1 MSQKKFWPIILIGA
15 VLVLVACNMP
25 ASSTPPTADQGA
37 IYTQAA
43 MTVMVQLTQIAEGTS
58 AAPAPTDPIQQPTE
72 DSQPTGSPSPTTTPL
87 PTATPMPTNTPLP
100 TATATS
106 QPTPTPVPCNWAEF
120 IKDVTVPD
128 GTKFASD
135 SSFTKT
141 WRLKNIGSCTWTS
154 DYKLVFYKGDEMDG
168 SSVQMP
174 DNVRPGESID
184 LSVDLIAPSQGGT
197 YQGYW
202 ILRDSDGRFG
212 IGDNA
217 DKPFWVEIKV
227 VEATSGIVYNFVNN
241 YCQADWTSG
250 AGDLPCPGKSGQ
262 TSGFVIRLDRPDQE
276 NRKENEPAL
285 WTNPEK
291 TDNGWI
297 TGTFPAFKVK
307 SGDRFIADIGCLA
320 DNKNCD
326 VLFQL
331 NYRLDN
337 PNLKQ
342 LGEWHEVYDGKI
354 TRVDVDLSS
363 LEDKKVEFVLTVLA
377 NGSSKDD
384 AAFWLVPQIYREP

>member
-1 MSQKKFWPIILIGA
+1 M
-15 VLVLVACNMP
+15 
-25 ASSTPPTADQGA
+25 DQGA

-43 MTVMVQLTQIAEGTS
+43 MTVMVQLTQMAQGTPAE
-58 AAPAPTDPIQQPTE
+58 PAPTDPIQQPT
-72 DSQPTGSPSPTTTPL
+72 DDNQPTATASPTTTPL

-100 TATATS
+100 EATDKPL
-106 QPTPTPVPCNWAEF
+106 PTPTPVPCNWAEF

-154 DYKLVFYKGDEMDG
+154 DYELVFYKGDEMDG

-174 DNVRPGESID
+174 GNVRPGESIN
-184 LSVDLIAPSQGGT
+184 LSVDLIAPSKTGT

-202 ILRDSDGRFG
+202 MLRDSDGRFG
-212 IGDNA
+212 IGDGA
-217 DKPFWVEIKV
+217 DKPFWVQIKV
-227 VEATSGIVYNFVNN
+227 VEPTSGVVYNFANN

-250 AGDLPCPGKSGQ
+250 AGDLPCPGKSSQ
-262 TSGFVIRLDRPDQE
+262 SSGFVIQLDKPDQE

-337 PNLKQ
+337 PNLKS

-363 LEDKKVEFVLTVLA
+363 LADKKVEFVLTVLA